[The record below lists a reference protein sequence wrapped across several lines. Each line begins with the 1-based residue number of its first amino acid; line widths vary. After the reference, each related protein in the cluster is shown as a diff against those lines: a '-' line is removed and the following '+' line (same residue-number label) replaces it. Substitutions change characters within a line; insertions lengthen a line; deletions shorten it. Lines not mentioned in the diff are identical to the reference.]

1 MPSPRVVLVTTITGM
16 DSLDYEGS
24 LAEMG
29 SLLAQGRLRWRD
41 KARFYVRVSEKI
53 GLKSNQIPRFL
64 PLSRLVASSLFVF
77 CSSCV

>member
-1 MPSPRVVLVTTITGM
+1 M

-41 KARFYVRVSEKI
+41 KARFYVRVSEW
-53 GLKSNQIPRFL
+53 GEG
-64 PLSRLVASSLFVF
+64 
-77 CSSCV
+77 